1 MPVKVDVVKH
11 PGEVEGK
18 STAVHAK
25 LLSPESVDIHIYPN
39 CPDYREE
46 RALLVFPGPESRTLE
61 QLKCGGDGDGT
72 TFPYGE

>member
-1 MPVKVDVVKH
+1 MKVDVVKH

-25 LLSPESVDIHIYPN
+25 LLSPDCVDIHIYPN

-61 QLKCGGDGDGT
+61 QIKSSGGGDRT
-72 TFPYGE
+72 TFPYGEG